1 VKLTRI
7 GLAVHE
13 LGRAREIIGIV
24 VKYGLSEWVTNS
36 GLGKFFISKKR
47 LARIERYNQ
56 WERIRMAVE
65 ELGPTFIKFGQI
77 LADRPDIVPVEL
89 REELKK
95 LQDEAQPMPD
105 ELAIKEIEKEL
116 GRPVGEVF
124 RDFDSSRLASASMA
138 QTYRATLL
146 NGEPV
151 CVKIQRPGIDKKI
164 ELDLNLMNFFAIRMQ
179 RNNAEME
186 AINLTGVVKEFG
198 KTIKKELDFHHEA
211 ASVIRFSYCFQDD
224 PDIKVPKVYSQYTT
238 RRILVEEFIKG
249 TKVSDLENL
258 LKAGYDLK
266 VLSRKA
272 MRLVFDQIF
281 THGFF
286 HADPHPGNIFVMDG
300 EVISFIDFGMMGS
313 LRPEH
318 LKFLGK
324 YVLGYLERDP
334 HAMAEALMMASGK
347 RNFARFK
354 ELEFQIGDM
363 LAHYKYLSI
372 EEMDFGKV
380 MNESVDILIHFG
392 LRMPSDIFLLIKS
405 LMAIERVAVVLFPGI
420 DFAHEMQPYAIELIA
435 QQYSPKQIAREV
447 FDSIK
452 DYYKLLKELPADL
465 NEIIYKIKE
474 GRFKTQIEVRGLEP
488 LAEHLDISS
497 TRVSIAIVLASLIV
511 GASII
516 SQWQQTR
523 WIGAIVFCIAG
534 LFGFWL
540 LVKLFRRNKF

>member
-1 VKLTRI
+1 MKITRI

-13 LGRAREIIGIV
+13 LGRAREIIGII
-24 VKYGLSEWVTNS
+24 VKYGLSEWVTSS
-36 GLGKFFISKKR
+36 GLGKLLVSKKR
-47 LARIERYNQ
+47 LARIGRYNQ

-77 LADRPDIVPVEL
+77 LADRPDIVPEDL
-89 REELKK
+89 REQLKK

-105 ELAIKEIEKEL
+105 DLAMREIEKEL
-116 GRPVGEVF
+116 GRPVGEIF
-124 RDFDSSRLASASMA
+124 REFDNGRLASASMA
-138 QTYRATLL
+138 QTYHAVLL
-146 NGEPV
+146 NGDEV
-151 CVKIQRPGIDKKI
+151 CIKIQRPGIDKKI
-164 ELDLNLMNFFAIRMQ
+164 ELDLHLMNFFAGRMQ
-179 RNNAEME
+179 RHNPEME

-211 ASVIRFSYCFQDD
+211 ANIIRFSYCFKDD
-224 PDIKVPKVYSQYTT
+224 PDIRVPRVYAQYTT
-238 RRILVEEFIKG
+238 RRILVEEYIRG
-249 TKVSDLENL
+249 TKVSNLETL
-258 LKAGYDLK
+258 LGSGHDLK
-266 VLSRKA
+266 ELSRKA

-281 THGFF
+281 VHGFF
-286 HADPHPGNIFVMDG
+286 HGDPHPGNIFVMEG
-300 EVISFIDFGMMGS
+300 GVISFIDFGMMGS

-318 LKFLGK
+318 LQFLGK

-334 HAMAEALMMASGK
+334 HAMAEALLLVSGK
-347 RNFARFK
+347 RNFSRFRD
-354 ELEFQIGDM
+354 LEFQIGDM

-380 MNESVDILIHFG
+380 MNESVDILVHYG
-392 LRMPSDIFLLIKS
+392 LRIPAGIYLLVKA
-405 LMAIERVAVVLFPGI
+405 LMAIERVAVVLYPGI
-420 DFAHEMQPYAIELIA
+420 DFAKEMQPYAIHLIA
-435 QQYSPKQIAREV
+435 QQYSPQQIAKEV
-447 FDSIK
+447 FDSLK
-452 DYYKLLKELPADL
+452 EYYKLIKELPADL

-488 LAEHLDISS
+488 LTEHLDVFS
-497 TRVSIAIVLASLIV
+497 TRVSIAIVLAALII

-516 SQWQQTR
+516 SQWEQTR

>member
-1 VKLTRI
+1 MKISRI

-13 LGRAREIIGIV
+13 IGRAREIIGIV

-36 GLGKFFISKKR
+36 GLGKMLVSKKR

-77 LADRPDIVPVEL
+77 LADRPDIVPEEL
-89 REELKK
+89 REQLKK

-105 ELAIKEIEKEL
+105 DLAMQEIEKEL
-116 GRPVGEVF
+116 GRPVREVF
-124 RDFDSSRLASASMA
+124 REFDPCRLASASIA
-138 QTYRATLL
+138 QTYRALLL
-146 NGEPV
+146 NGEEV

-164 ELDLNLMNFFAIRMQ
+164 ELDLNLMNFFANRMQ
-179 RNNAEME
+179 RNNPDME

-198 KTIKKELDFHHEA
+198 KIIKKELDFHHEA
-211 ASVIRFSYCFQDD
+211 ANIVRFSYCFKND
-224 PDIKVPKVYSQYTT
+224 PDIKVPKVYAQYTT
-238 RRILVEEFIKG
+238 RRILIEEFIRG
-249 TKVSDLENL
+249 VKVSDLENL
-258 LKAGYDLK
+258 LKSGHDLK

-286 HADPHPGNIFVMDG
+286 HADPHPGNIFVLDG

-318 LKFLGK
+318 LQFLGK
-324 YVLGYLERDP
+324 YVMGYLDRDP
-334 HAMAEALMMASGK
+334 HTMAEALLMVSGK

-363 LAHYKYLSI
+363 MAHYKYLSI

-380 MNESVDILIHFG
+380 MNESVDILVHYG
-392 LRMPSDIFLLIKS
+392 LRIPAGIYLLVKA
-405 LMAIERVAVVLFPGI
+405 LMAIERVAVVLYPGI
-420 DFAHEMQPYAIELIA
+420 DFASEMQPYAIELLA
-435 QQYSPKQIAREV
+435 RQYSPKQIAKEA
-447 FDSIK
+447 FDSLK
-452 DYYKLLKELPADL
+452 DYFKLLKELPSDL

-474 GRFKTQIEVRGLEP
+474 GRLKTQIEVRGLEP
-488 LAEHLDISS
+488 LSEHLDISS
-497 TRVSIAIVLASLIV
+497 TRVSIAIVLAALII

-516 SQWQQTR
+516 SQWEQTR